1 MKIKKIL
8 KIIFLNIKNLKLLN
22 FFAINL
28 FVILFIL
35 NKCKI
40 INLRKENKKLK
51 KNFMQYT
58 LR

>member
-1 MKIKKIL
+1 MHCSIVRSYKNNRKISCP
-8 KIIFLNIKNLKLLN
+8 NLKEDNIEN
-22 FFAINL
+22 F
-28 FVILFIL
+28 V